1 MQLVYDESRGKME
14 CVGGVTETD
23 PPAILFSVV
32 VVSEQGW
39 RTPRC
44 RGQWPQACVPMSC
57 VVGRRGV
64 CPPHVRVEREIEKE
78 LLLERGRADGLRCSH
93 NLVA

>member
-44 RGQWPQACVPMSC
+44 RGQWPQACVPYVLC
-57 VVGRRGV
+57 CRKAGRVSTSR
-64 CPPHVRVEREIEKE
+64 RKRDRKE
-78 LLLERGRADGLRCSH
+78 LWSGDGGLTSRRH
-93 NLVA
+93 GGVRWK

>member
-64 CPPHVRVEREIEKE
+64 CPPHVEREIEKE